1 MKKQL
6 MMALCLLACV
16 CASAQISTGEPN
28 SSVIPRT
35 GNRPQAG
42 DWGLYLGGSVSQVM
56 DLIDYVNSKGVEGYY
71 GLPVINL
78 KYYSSDNLEWRMGF
92 QFAARTQNDKTV
104 APTYDDDGE
113 VDGVETLSKS
123 YNGSNYTRFLPGLA
137 YHFSSSNLLDVYL
150 GAQLPIG
157 FNSETEKTI
166 WDDGDNEDYCHKG
179 SFVVG
184 AGIFMGLQMFIA
196 DLPIAIGLEAGYS
209 GHLVVEGAPSY
220 RHKTEDVNEKFKKGT
235 RSIRADWGADAAITF
250 SYYFH

>member
-6 MMALCLLACV
+6 MMVVCLLACV

-78 KYYSSDNLEWRMGF
+78 KYYSSDNLEWRLGF
-92 QFAARTQNDKTV
+92 QFAARTKNDKTIT
-104 APTYDDDGE
+104 PIFDMDGDLDDE
-113 VDGVETLSKS
+113 EIAKS
-123 YNGSNYTRFLPGLA
+123 YKGSNYTRFLPGVA

-157 FNSETEKTI
+157 FNSETEKLVV
-166 WDDGDNEDYCHKG
+166 DDGDYEDYCHKG

-184 AGIFMGLQMFIA
+184 AGIFAGLQLFIA
-196 DLPIAIGLEAGYS
+196 DLPIAVGLELGYS
-209 GHLVVEGAPSY
+209 GQLVAEGVPSY
-220 RHKTEDVNEKFKKGT
+220 RHKTEDVDQKYKMGT
-235 RSIRADWGADAAITF
+235 RSVRANWGADAAITF